1 MDLGDPSL
9 KPIKVLG
16 AGSFGRVF
24 LCKYRNTQMVCVKRI
39 IVQNPKQDMKMIMEE
54 VYIISQ
60 VRHPNIIQFIGS
72 FVHAGTVNIIM
83 EYAPKGT
90 LLDIINHARPMGL
103 SNTNILCY
111 FCDILMGLEYLHI
124 RHVFHRDLKPAN
136 LLVDINDHIKI
147 ADFGISLIHT
157 PNKASGNAA
166 GTAFYSA
173 PEVLRGEKYDYKSDI
188 WSLGCILY
196 EMCVGHSPF
205 SQANNMEDLLYL
217 IKVLTRQK
225 LNCAYIRNKHGS
237 LWANLCEQMITIN
250 LQQRISLPD
259 ILCIDPA
266 LTIPYYNKYFD
277 YKY

>member
-1 MDLGDPSL
+1 MD
-9 KPIKVLG
+9 
-16 AGSFGRVF
+16 
-24 LCKYRNTQMVCVKRI
+24 
-39 IVQNPKQDMKMIMEE
+39 
-54 VYIISQ
+54 
-60 VRHPNIIQFIGS
+60 
-72 FVHAGTVNIIM
+72 
-83 EYAPKGT
+83 YAPNGT
-90 LLDIINHARPMGL
+90 LLDIINQQRPMGL
-103 SNTNILCY
+103 STANLHSY

-136 LLVDINDHIKI
+136 LLVSVNNHIKI

-157 PNKASGNAA
+157 PNKATGPSA

-173 PEVLRGEKYDYKSDI
+173 PEVLRGEKYDSKSDI

-205 SQANNMEDLLYL
+205 SQAHNLEDLNYL

-225 LNCAYIRNKHGS
+225 LNCCFIRNKYGS
-237 LWANLCEQMITIN
+237 IWANLCEKMIVNN

-259 ILCIDPA
+259 ILCMDPV
-266 LTIPYYNKYFD
+266 LTLPYYNKYFD